1 MKSFIRLLLPVCA
14 VLASLASLAA
24 LAALAVPA
32 VCLAEDKI
40 VAVVNNEVVT
50 QKDLDTFL
58 NFMRIQ
64 LSNQY
69 AAEALEAKVAS
80 MRPDLLQRL
89 VEDRLILQEARKSG
103 LHIDPNRIKGK
114 LNEIK
119 SSYRSEMAFQESLLA
134 QGMTQQD
141 LETRMRE
148 QMMIYGFIEK
158 NVKSKII
165 IKPQE
170 ITEFYNANPGQF
182 TVAEQRSFV
191 SLMASDKTLAEEI
204 AKKLSE
210 EGLSLDD
217 AAAAYGLKT
226 NSFTA
231 VKGQELKKEIEEVVF
246 SLEKDRVSP
255 LVPIGQNFYFFK
267 VTGIV
272 GARTLPLAEV
282 QSAIRQILLEKKL
295 QQSVVE
301 TIDELKKKSYIKIS
315 EG

>member
-1 MKSFIRLLLPVCA
+1 MKAFIRVLLCVCA
-14 VLASLASLAA
+14 LLSACT
-24 LAALAVPA
+24 AVS
-32 VCLAEDKI
+32 LAEDKI
-40 VAVVNNEVVT
+40 VAVVNSEVVT

-80 MRPDLLQRL
+80 MRQDLLQRL

-103 LHIDPNRIKGK
+103 LSIDPNRIKGK

-119 SSYRSEMAFQESLLA
+119 AAYRSETEFQESLLA

-148 QMMIYGFIEK
+148 QMMIYGFIDR
-158 NVKSKII
+158 NIKSKIVV
-165 IKPQE
+165 KPQE
-170 ITEFYNANPGQF
+170 ITEFYNANPAQF
-182 TVAEQRSFV
+182 AIAEQRTFV
-191 SLMASDKTLAEEI
+191 SLMASDKALAEEV
-204 AKKLSE
+204 AKKVSE
-210 EGLSLDD
+210 EGASLDD
-217 AAAAYGLKT
+217 AAAAYGLKV

-231 VKGQELKKEIEEVVF
+231 VKGRELKKEIEDVVF
-246 SLEKDRVSP
+246 SLAKDRVSV
-255 LVPIGQNFYFFK
+255 LVPIGENYYLFK
-267 VTGIV
+267 VTEIV
-272 GARTLPLAEV
+272 AGRTRQLSEV

-295 QQSVVE
+295 QQAVVDWIE
-301 TIDELKKKSYIKIS
+301 ALKKKSYIKIS